1 MLDFSFATPD
11 EISQELARRLKTARL
26 AQGLRQLELALRA
39 GVSEGTI
46 KTLENKGKSTVAS
59 LIRVAQALGLT
70 QDLQQAFVLQVHSIA
85 DMEQVQQA
93 SRQRAPRRPHA
104 VGSTGSKA

>member
-1 MLDFSFATPD
+1 M
-11 EISQELARRLKTARL
+11 
-26 AQGLRQLELALRA
+26 
-39 GVSEGTI
+39 SEGTI

-85 DMEQVQQA
+85 EMEQAQQA
-93 SRQRAPRRPHA
+93 SRQRAPRQPRP
-104 VGSTGSKA
+104 VGCAGSKA